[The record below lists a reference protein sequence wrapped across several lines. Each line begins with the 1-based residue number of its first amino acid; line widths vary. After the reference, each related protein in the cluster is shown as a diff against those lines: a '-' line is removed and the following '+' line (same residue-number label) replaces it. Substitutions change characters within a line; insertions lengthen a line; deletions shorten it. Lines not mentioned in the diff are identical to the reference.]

1 MESTGIPGK
10 IQVSRDTYAYL
21 YDKYAFKERELENVK
36 GVGNIKAYIFESRKV
51 PKSET
56 VNIENTTFEQKS
68 KNLVQQNTISKSETV
83 NVENTVIET
92 KNQNSNIITKSEIVP

>member
-51 PKSET
+51 PKSDT
-56 VNIENTTFEQKS
+56 VNRENTWLES
-68 KNLVQQNTISKSETV
+68 KGESKF
-83 NVENTVIET
+83 
-92 KNQNSNIITKSEIVP
+92 